1 MRKTLVIIMN
11 KIWDEEKVPTEWLLA
26 ITPIHKQGNKNITNN
41 YRPISLT
48 SVVGKLFE
56 KIITDRITEWVEE
69 RGLLVEEQ
77 GGFRKGRGCMDQI
90 WTLNEIVQS
99 RREKRK
105 HTYMAFIDF
114 TKAYDMVWRNG
125 MFMHLW
131 KGGYKRKGVESNK
144 EHVCSGEE
152 LCISEWTFI
161 GMVGQ

>member
-1 MRKTLVIIMN
+1 M
-11 KIWDEEKVPTEWLLA
+11 
-26 ITPIHKQGNKNITNN
+26 
-41 YRPISLT
+41 
-48 SVVGKLFE
+48 
-56 KIITDRITEWVEE
+56 VEE

-125 MFMHLW
+125 MFLHLW
-131 KGGYKRKGVESNK
+131 KADIRGKVWSNK

-152 LCISEWTFI
+152 LCISKWIFI